1 MKEYICIDGFVII
14 PVVFHLRF
22 DNLHMLLLSP
32 RIYVTKIT
40 KILLFSIEL
49 Y

>member
-1 MKEYICIDGFVII
+1 MKEYICIDGFEIFL
-14 PVVFHLRF
+14 VVLQLHY
-22 DNLHMLLLSP
+22 DNLHILLVV
-32 RIYVTKIT
+32 YTTKMT